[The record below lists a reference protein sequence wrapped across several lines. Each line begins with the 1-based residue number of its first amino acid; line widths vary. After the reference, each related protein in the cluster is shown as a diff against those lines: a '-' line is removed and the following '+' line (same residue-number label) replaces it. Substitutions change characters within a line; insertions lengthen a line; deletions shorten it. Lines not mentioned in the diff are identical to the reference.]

1 MGWAGRLRTRRVGRG
16 GTRSRSFQ
24 LLRRRDRSID
34 LLYNNLPG
42 FGTLHSLSSE
52 IRCNDC
58 TRSTVVRRHT
68 DTFAPRLGRSERTNK
83 QPTSSAMVTA
93 RIPVRALAA
102 RRKGSWLLVDIGHC
116 FQNLAKALFNRNR
129 PELLRAAQYA
139 RAKTAN
145 QVVAYQHGQ
154 SRVSG
159 LSGGARRNHPAVND
173 TAAASPSHRFID

>member
-1 MGWAGRLRTRRVGRG
+1 VTVQAASYAG
-16 GTRSRSFQ
+16 
-24 LLRRRDRSID
+24 LLD

-42 FGTLHSLSSE
+42 FGTLHSLSRE

-139 RAKTAN
+139 RAKR
-145 QVVAYQHGQ
+145 QPKW
-154 SRVSG
+154 SRISIGNRWFPV
-159 LSGGARRNHPAVND
+159 
-173 TAAASPSHRFID
+173 

>member
-1 MGWAGRLRTRRVGRG
+1 VHLIIHRG
-16 GTRSRSFQ
+16 FNDLTAYKQ
-24 LLRRRDRSID
+24 TRSID

-58 TRSTVVRRHT
+58 TRSTVVWRHT
-68 DTFAPRLGRSERTNK
+68 DTFAPRLERSEWTNK
-83 QPTSSAMVTA
+83 QTMSSAMVTA

-129 PELLRAAQYA
+129 PELLRE
-139 RAKTAN
+139 
-145 QVVAYQHGQ
+145 
-154 SRVSG
+154 
-159 LSGGARRNHPAVND
+159 RRNCEAKRKRTPLTPLREQSDESLRLQGTRKKGTGGSAG
-173 TAAASPSHRFID
+173 P